1 MNYGSLK
8 DKRLITALH
17 YIVGSKDW
25 KDSSN
30 LSRGYIYYFRELWNI
45 LDKYVKPE
53 NLNFKLDAI
62 SPVFD
67 YVFLS
72 ITYRDSEETIA
83 YKLDDIFLHYVYS
96 TVSDKMSDFEK
107 VKFYEAA
114 SHKLIPK
121 GEYEKIKSLPID
133 IKIGLL
139 FLKKYIRNIGTGSSE
154 LEKAFAY
161 KDSDDNLTILVG
173 GTAILFK
180 LHKHIL
186 SKFVIYYIPSL
197 NICVIS
203 SLGKMLY
210 VFEGSRI
217 IQISDSLTYKGKNS
231 ISDTTMFKRRVIM
244 SGASIPC
251 FYKEVSE
258 SDYVHENI

>member
-25 KDSSN
+25 KDNNNFSDD
-30 LSRGYIYYFRELWNI
+30 YIYYFKELWKI
-45 LDKYVKPE
+45 LDKYIQPE
-53 NLNFKLDAI
+53 SLNFKLDAI
-62 SPVFD
+62 STVFD

-83 YKLDDIFLHYVYS
+83 YKLDDVFLHYVYS

-133 IKIGLL
+133 TKIGIL
-139 FLKKYIRNIGTGSSE
+139 FLKKYIRTIGTGSSE

-180 LHKHIL
+180 LHKHTL
-186 SKFVIYYIPSL
+186 SEFVIYYIPSL

-231 ISDTTMFKRRVIM
+231 ISDTTMFKRRIIM
-244 SGASIPC
+244 SGDNIPC
-251 FYKEVSE
+251 FYKEVNR